1 MLSRLGSYHG
11 GLIAEVY
18 TLFVLYVLGIQS
30 NEDCLMCDS
39 YQEELI
45 ADVYTP
51 LAFYVL
57 GRQSL
62 VRFRARTMEDQRSCV
77 YTSMV
82 ANYVSRSLYGRA
94 PLSWLARLFRSSGA
108 WSGCSSGR

>member
-1 MLSRLGSYHG
+1 MLCEDRAGVLSCLGSYHG

-18 TLFVLYVLGIQS
+18 TLFVLYVLGRQS
-30 NEDCLMCDS
+30 KEDCLMWGS

-45 ADVYTP
+45 ADVYAP

-62 VRFRARTMEDQRSCV
+62 VRFRARTMED
-77 YTSMV
+77 
-82 ANYVSRSLYGRA
+82 RSLMCIHIYGCQ
-94 PLSWLARLFRSSGA
+94 LL
-108 WSGCSSGR
+108 